1 MNPHILF
8 IVENIT
14 VPQDRRV
21 WREACFARNC
31 GFRVSVI
38 APKSTHDPLSHEV
51 IDGIGIYRH
60 PVWSRGSGK
69 IAQLAEYGS
78 ALLYEIL
85 LSLKIFRR
93 HPFQIIH
100 GANPPD
106 HLFLIAL
113 LFRPF
118 GVKFVFDHHDLAPEL
133 YLAKYGGNKS
143 FVYRVLRWMERLSCL
158 TAQAVIST
166 NRSYKRHV
174 VKTHRIDPRKVF
186 IVRND
191 PEVSHEP
198 PQASRR
204 GGGTSA
210 AGTRLLYL
218 GSINKQD
225 GVDLL
230 VRSLHILVHE
240 LGEWDIRCDI
250 LGDGDDLP
258 RVRELTNRLCMDR
271 HLHFAGFVHDQK
283 VLLAKIHAAH
293 ICLESAPLNELNTK
307 STFIKIM
314 EYMSQAKPIVAFD
327 LPETRYSTA
336 GAALLVPPNDVRDY
350 ALAIRAL
357 IRDPARQA
365 ELGRLGRQRIMSK
378 LNWGCSIQSLSDAY
392 AYLLQP
398 GSSPFQSRL
407 LNCAAPAV
415 LIDNRIAVRGSA

>member
-1 MNPHILF
+1 VFIL
-8 IVENIT
+8 
-14 VPQDRRV
+14 RR
-21 WREACFARNC
+21 
-31 GFRVSVI
+31 I
-38 APKSTHDPLSHEV
+38 PPLSLHLP
-51 IDGIGIYRH
+51 H
-60 PVWSRGSGK
+60 
-69 IAQLAEYGS
+69 S
-78 ALLYEIL
+78 A
-85 LSLKIFRR
+85 
-93 HPFQIIH
+93 P
-100 GANPPD
+100 
-106 HLFLIAL
+106 
-113 LFRPF
+113 
-118 GVKFVFDHHDLAPEL
+118 
-133 YLAKYGGNKS
+133 
-143 FVYRVLRWMERLSCL
+143 
-158 TAQAVIST
+158 
-166 NRSYKRHV
+166 
-174 VKTHRIDPRKVF
+174 
-186 IVRND
+186 
-191 PEVSHEP
+191 
-198 PQASRR
+198 R
-204 GGGTSA
+204 GGETPP
-210 AGTRLLYL
+210 AGSRLLYL

-283 VLLAKIHAAH
+283 VLLAKIHAAD